1 MLVEIRFG
9 SRGCPS
15 RGILMW
21 QWEVPWP
28 DHSLEI
34 QFPIRN
40 LYGIS
45 CRTYHSLMVSQH
57 CLDGSYSTHSSK
69 CLCWLRFIFY
79 FRNEFFLHYA
89 LIIISNALFN
99 AYQASLTI
107 IRRNLL
113 RFCVCIVCV
122 CGRPYGSLIFQ
133 KHCELTL
140 KIFC

>member
-1 MLVEIRFG
+1 VLVEIRFG

-34 QFPIRN
+34 QRN
-40 LYGIS
+40 NTILYGIS
-45 CRTYHSLMVSQH
+45 CRTYHSLMVAPH
-57 CLDGSYSTHSSK
+57 CLDGSYSRHSSK

-89 LIIISNALFN
+89 LVIISNVILN

-122 CGRPYGSLIFQ
+122 CGRPYGSLIF
-133 KHCELTL
+133 KS
-140 KIFC
+140 IAN